1 LPVNQWPQL
10 IQSLL
15 DNVTSSD
22 NPLLRQASLVSIGF
36 VCETTNPEVLKG
48 QANDILTAVVQGAR
62 KEEENQEV
70 RLAAVRALYNSLE
83 FIRENFESEVK
94 MLTYFTFT
102 FYNLHYTNMLPIV

>member
-10 IQSLL
+10 IQTLL
-15 DNVTSSD
+15 DNVTSE
-22 NPLLRQASLVSIGF
+22 NPLLRQASLIAIGF
-36 VCETTNPEVLKG
+36 VCETTNPEVLKS

-83 FIRENFESEVK
+83 FIRENFESEV
-94 MLTYFTFT
+94 
-102 FYNLHYTNMLPIV
+102 